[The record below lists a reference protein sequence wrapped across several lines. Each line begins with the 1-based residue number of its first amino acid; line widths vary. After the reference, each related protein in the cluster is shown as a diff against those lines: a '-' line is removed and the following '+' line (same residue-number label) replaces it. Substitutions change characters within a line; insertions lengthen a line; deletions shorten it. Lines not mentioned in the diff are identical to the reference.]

1 MSATFAPAYVFCYTE
16 RTRMA
21 FRDAKSLSGKKFRID
36 VQNSAPPFDALVT
49 SAWLLKD
56 GEKLHFENGSATAI
70 VSICYTTL
78 MRHIDLC
85 FAIDMSETSRHTTET
100 TVV

>member
-1 MSATFAPAYVFCYTE
+1 
-16 RTRMA
+16 MA

-56 GEKLHFENGSATAI
+56 GSATAI

-78 MRHIDLC
+78 MRHIDFC
-85 FAIDMSETSRHTTET
+85 FATDMSETSRHTTET